1 MLQVT
6 DIVAL
11 ITALGLGTAIPKLID
26 WYIAYKKRKEAL
38 EYKKSEE
45 DNAFTAIFDAIH
57 EVYYTLLTILRDTKA
72 HRVVVLKTTNGGGRP
87 TLTGRLYS
95 SVIYEAFE
103 NPLTSVK
110 ENWQKQELDPA
121 YMELLFNM
129 NKTGRI
135 SVITETMQKG
145 ILRDLYLAEGI
156 KKSWIYKIYERENEY
171 IYISLNFTEVELE
184 EPALANIFRMGV
196 GRLRKLFS
204 EHNKI

>member
-1 MLQVT
+1 MQTIDL
-6 DIVAL
+6 VAL
-11 ITALGLGTAIPKLID
+11 VTALGLGTAIPKLID
-26 WYIAYKKRKEAL
+26 WYIAYKN
-38 EYKKSEE
+38 KKASLAHKKKEE
-45 DNAFTAIFDAIH
+45 DDAFTLIFDAIH
-57 EVYYTLLTILRDTKA
+57 NVYYTLLTILRDTKA
-72 HRVVVLKTTNGGGRP
+72 HRVVILKTTNGGGRP
-87 TLTGRLYS
+87 TLTGKLYS

-135 SVITETMQKG
+135 AVVTETMQKG

-156 KKSWIYKIYERENEY
+156 KKSWVYKIYERENEY

-196 GRLRKLFS
+196 SRLRKLFS